1 MASVFS
7 ESSSSTTTSTLQS
20 PLAIPPIHIFPTVTR
35 LHERSYILGEDPGQ
49 AQIRLNRLVAEA
61 FHGESSAELRNAELG
76 RAATRALVN
85 FGINQERDNRRR
97 YAQADMNED
106 TEMSSTDM
114 DEGWESIQDY
124 GNFLRKTADTFRE
137 EALVPSPPIQW
148 RTIPGSSNDLCKSR
162 NEKRK
167 TQSPPIDGVSWRHF
181 RLNAEFAHLAPLT
194 SRENRIHAQQ
204 SAKLIEWISDP
215 ANNEMFREWSGLD
228 QASKLPAVSEEA
240 QRRRNDLEM
249 EALDRI
255 LGGIEDQSTDRRY
268 SEVAELGRGATDS
281 QQTLGSFAKYL
292 TMEAPQWSQRRLE
305 TGVTSVEPSRSSS
318 MGGGGSDEDTRSVVS
333 QDNHWRR
340 TIFG

>member
-1 MASVFS
+1 MTSILS

-20 PLAIPPIHIFPTVTR
+20 PLALAPFHIFPAVTR
-35 LHERSYILGEDPGQ
+35 LHERSYVLGEDPGQ

-85 FGINQERDNRRR
+85 FSINQERDKRRR
-97 YAQADMNED
+97 YSRTDMNED
-106 TEMSSTDM
+106 TEMSSTDR

-124 GNFLRKTADTFRE
+124 GNFLRQTADTFRE
-137 EALVPSPPIQW
+137 EALLASPPIRW

-162 NEKRK
+162 NEERK
-167 TQSPPIDGVSWRHF
+167 PQGPPIDGVSWPHF

-194 SRENRIHAQQ
+194 SRENRIQAQQ
-204 SAKLIEWISDP
+204 SANLIEWISDP
-215 ANNEMFREWSGLD
+215 ANNELFGGWSGLD

-240 QRRRNDLEM
+240 QLRRNDLELK
-249 EALDRI
+249 ALDRI
-255 LGGIEDQSTDRRY
+255 LGGIEDQSTQRRY

-292 TMEAPQWSQRRLE
+292 TIEAPQWSARRLE
-305 TGVTSVEPSRSSS
+305 TGVTTVEPSRSNS
-318 MGGGGSDEDTRSVVS
+318 MGGGSDEDTRSVVS